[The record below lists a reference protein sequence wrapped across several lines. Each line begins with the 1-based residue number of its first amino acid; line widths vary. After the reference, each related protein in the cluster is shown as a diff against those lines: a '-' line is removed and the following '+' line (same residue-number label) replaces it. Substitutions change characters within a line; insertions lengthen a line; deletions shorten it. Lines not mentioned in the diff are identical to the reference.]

1 MGQAIIEKSVDGKF
15 PIGLKY
21 YSPDLETGETISACT
36 VSAPAGITVVTPA
49 TINGNEVTSVVS
61 SGVAEKEYRV
71 QFKVTTSS
79 GKIFNH
85 PTRDSILVKIV
96 Y

>member
-1 MGQAIIEKSVDGKF
+1 MAQAIIEKSVDGKF

-21 YSPDLETGETISACT
+21 YSPDLEDGETISACT
-36 VSAPAGITVVTPA
+36 VSAPAGLTCATVV
-49 TINGNEVTSVVS
+49 IDGNMVSTVVS
-61 SGVAEKEYRV
+61 LGVVEKEYRV
-71 QFKVTTSS
+71 QFKMTTSS

-85 PTRDSILVKIV
+85 PTRDSIMVKIV